1 MLIRVISG
9 VVFAIAH
16 QHIIIDVLRRL
27 TVLSFC
33 QRHAVGIGIRAAV
46 GKQRCSCKVE
56 ESTALATRTLARPH
70 YSRLVDQAGR
80 MIASG
85 QRDVS
90 KLHRHEAR
98 IAACGKAAER
108 ALAVVVVT
116 SGMSCRSGILHLA
129 CYILILIQ
137 HVTRRTLPV
146 AVIIPVSTPIVS
158 RSCCRI
164 TIIIYMLCLPSN
176 KLRHHLDD
184 HEQVTDTRCCS
195 TFVFSII
202 EDGAHLILIAFMEV
216 DFAVSA

>member
-56 ESTALATRTLARPH
+56 ESTALATRTLARPP

-80 MIASG
+80 MVARGQGNVGEPHGYETGIASG
-85 QRDVS
+85 KTAQV
-90 KLHRHEAR
+90 
-98 IAACGKAAER
+98 
-108 ALAVVVVT
+108 ALAVVLISAWVT
-116 SGMSCRSGILHLA
+116 GSSCILSSTTF
-129 CYILILIQ
+129 IQ
-137 HVTRRTLPV
+137 FCTCRALPV

-164 TIIIYMLCLPSN
+164 TIIICILCLPSH

-202 EDGAHLILIAFMEV
+202 EDGAHLILIAFV
-216 DFAVSA
+216 AGDGTVCA